1 MSKQFDAKKFEA
13 SWVTIK
19 DESGRQSSLRI
30 LENGKIQVVGN
41 LEHNAIFTVISG
53 KDRLIKH
60 LQEN

>member
-1 MSKQFDAKKFEA
+1 MKTKFDNKKFEE

-30 LENGKIQVVGN
+30 LDNGKIQVVGN
-41 LEHNAIFTVISG
+41 LEHNSIFTVISG